1 MNSPFLSV
9 IIPVY
14 NVEDYL
20 EQCVNS
26 ILAQDYKDL
35 EIILV
40 DDGSKDGSPVI
51 CDEYARKYSF
61 ISAIHKKN
69 GGASSARN
77 KGVEAAKGKYVCFV
91 DSDDW
96 WNEHVSLNTII
107 DTVKQNPDDAI
118 FTFSAMG
125 YNQKTRQCYIDKTS
139 AKVFDVLSGVVS
151 IENYY
156 KILVKYNFLRESS
169 YAYIIKKELI
179 INNKLYFHEELVSG
193 EDTEW
198 MFRVLRCIKRIVIT
212 DGKYFYVYRR
222 NRTGS
227 ITNSISIK
235 NVEDLLNIMDASYNF
250 YLSNNQKTNIL
261 KYEMAY
267 ISYLWILILR
277 ISIDLPDEQKRYI
290 KQQLKKRDGVF
301 NYAVNRMN
309 KMVYLIYKICGIDM
323 ISFLFSIF
331 YKRKGKKE

>member
-26 ILAQDYKDL
+26 ILVQDYKDL

-40 DDGSKDGSPVI
+40 DDGSRDGSPTI
-51 CDEYARKYSF
+51 CDKYAKEHSF
-61 ISAIHKKN
+61 VSVIHKKN
-69 GGASSARN
+69 GGLSSARN
-77 KGVEAAKGKYVCFV
+77 KGLEVARGEYVCFV

-96 WNEHVSLNTII
+96 WNEKVSLAKII
-107 DTVKQNPDDAI
+107 DTVKQNPDDVI

-125 YNQKTRQCYIDKTS
+125 YNQKTGDYYINKAS
-139 AKVFDVLSGVVS
+139 AKIFDRLRGSDN
-151 IENYY
+151 IEDYY
-156 KILVKYNFLRESS
+156 RSLIKCNNLRES
-169 YAYIIKKELI
+169 ACVYIIKNEFLKS
-179 INNKLYFHEELVSG
+179 NKLYFKEGIVS

-198 MFRVLRCIKRIVIT
+198 MFRVLRCVKKIVIT
-212 DGKYFYVYRR
+212 EGKYFYICRS

-227 ITNSISIK
+227 ISNSISIK
-235 NVEDLLNIMDASYNF
+235 NLEDLLDIMDASYNF
-250 YLSNNQKTNIL
+250 YISDNQKTNIL
-261 KYEMAY
+261 RYEMAY

-290 KQQLKKRDGVF
+290 KQQLKKRDIVF
-301 NYAVNRMN
+301 NYAINKMN
-309 KMVYLIYKICGIDM
+309 KTVYWIYKICGIDM
-323 ISFLFSIF
+323 LSFLFAIY
-331 YKRKGKKE
+331 YKRRGKKE